1 MKHKLEGPRFV
12 LDGAFSSVRFD
23 SRLVEENGRKDVVID
38 IVSERGEVIASGI
51 KLHQLQMIDRYITEV
66 YDYRREQ
73 VLSIRKDRSDAP
85 A

>member
-1 MKHKLEGPRFV
+1 MKYKFRGPRFV

-23 SRLVEENGRKDVVID
+23 SRLVDENGRKDVVID
-38 IVSERGEVIASGI
+38 IISERGEIVASGI
-51 KLHQLQMIDRYITEV
+51 KLHQLQMIDRFITEV

-73 VLSIRKDRSDAP
+73 VLSIRNERSYAP